1 MIAGAVACGR
11 KEVAATDGSEVC
23 GMTNWIAENEIV
35 IMAGAPTGRR
45 LNVR

>member
-1 MIAGAVACGR
+1 MRR

-35 IMAGAPTGRR
+35 IMAGARQGGG
-45 LNVR
+45 